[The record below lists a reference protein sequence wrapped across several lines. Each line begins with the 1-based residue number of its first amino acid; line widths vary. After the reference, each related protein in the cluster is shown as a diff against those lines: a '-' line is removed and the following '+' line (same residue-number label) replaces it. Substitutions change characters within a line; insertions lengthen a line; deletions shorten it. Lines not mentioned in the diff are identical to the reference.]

1 MSDTMEVAG
10 AVYGAPIDGIFDGDA
25 FPEGL
30 NKGDR
35 VLVHWSNQDSGHFVG
50 PYDVGSVWATLSGAQ
65 FRAPIDHP
73 IYGDGYGPEIK
84 VERQPAWLG
93 DDELIHV
100 QWEYG
105 NWYPNGPVAVHCT
118 THTLWKAIRLPA
130 DHWAYP
136 VIAKGFEPWAGG
148 DDAPGD
154 WAPYGEV
161 LFADGATY
169 SGNNWAW
176 DKGGFDNAQD
186 RDGALIIGYRRR
198 VEPVSELVDT
208 EFDWA
213 NGDYIVAVNDEM
225 YGITNGCVYVLTEDA
240 DAFVKFNDDDVDD
253 RVREKKNYRPATP
266 EEITAYK
273 RAFYTVTIPKMTE
286 DEVRGRF
293 MAIYLN
299 SVDSTTDD
307 VVTLFRQLGIVKPE
321 PTPIEKFEEHHG
333 GLDDNQRDIVETFI
347 AWSKTNGD

>member
-1 MSDTMEVAG
+1 MTDTMEVAG
-10 AVYGAPIDGIFDGDA
+10 VVYGAPIDGIFDGDA

-30 NKGDR
+30 NKGDK
-35 VLVHWSNQDSGHFVG
+35 VLVHWSHQDSGYFGG

-65 FRAPIDHP
+65 FRAPINHP

-84 VERQPAWLG
+84 VDGMPIWLA
-93 DDELIHV
+93 DDEQVIGK
-100 QWEYG
+100 WTE
-105 NWYPNGPVAVHCT
+105 WYFNGPTFKRHYASPSEIT
-118 THTLWKAIRLPA
+118 AIRLPA

-148 DDAPGD
+148 DEAPGD

-161 LFADGATY
+161 LFADGVTY

-208 EFDWA
+208 EFKWA
-213 NGDYIVAVNDEM
+213 KGDYIVAVNDEM

-240 DAFVKFNDDDVDD
+240 DAFVKFNDDDGDD
-253 RVREKKNYRPATP
+253 RVREKNNYRPATP
-266 EEITAYK
+266 EEIAAYK

-293 MAIYLN
+293 MAIYDHSDN
-299 SVDSTTDD
+299 HSCDD
-307 VVTLFRQLGIVKPE
+307 VVELFKQLGIVKPE
-321 PTPIEKFEEHHG
+321 PTPIEKFEAHHG
-333 GLDDNQRDIVETFI
+333 GLDDNQRAILEIYQEWI
-347 AWSKTNGD
+347 AAQ